1 MGQSVAPRSTKS
13 NAVPDSLEVEGRI
26 HDIFRVQGAL
36 SPQAKEITWPIG
48 KTRKRPA

>member
-1 MGQSVAPRSTKS
+1 MKQEQWL
-13 NAVPDSLEVEGRI
+13 PDSLEVDPVI

-36 SPQAKEITWPIG
+36 SPPAKEMTWPIG